1 MSLFKCSAYKP
12 FQYPWAHEAWLK
24 QHQMHWLPEEVPMA
38 DDVRDFNTKLTK
50 SEQTLLTN
58 IFRFFTQAD
67 IDVNSCYMNQYS
79 KVFKPTEVVMMLT
92 AFADM
97 ETMHIHA
104 YSYLIETLNL
114 PDHMYQEFLDYKEMR
129 EKHEYSA
136 SFNCDN
142 DYNTALTLAA
152 FGAFTEGLQ
161 LFGTFAVL
169 MNFPRFNKMKGMG
182 QIVEWSI
189 RDETLHVESIIK
201 LYHTFVE
208 EAGLDVSQLTS
219 DIIAICKKTLKL
231 EFAFLDLVFR
241 DGAVEGMT
249 IDEVKNYLYF
259 VAQHRLTQLGIR
271 SYTPATDRG
280 ITKNP
285 LEFMDWML
293 TAQHANFF
301 ESRSTEYS
309 KATIQ
314 GDEW

>member
-1 MSLFKCSAYKP
+1 M
-12 FQYPWAHEAWLK
+12 YPWAHEAWLK

-38 DDVRDFNTKLTK
+38 DDVRDFNTRLTPAEK
-50 SEQTLLTN
+50 TLLTN

-136 SFNCDN
+136 SFNCDS

-189 RDETLHVESIIK
+189 RDETLHVESII
-201 LYHTFVE
+201 
-208 EAGLDVSQLTS
+208 
-219 DIIAICKKTLKL
+219 
-231 EFAFLDLVFR
+231 
-241 DGAVEGMT
+241 
-249 IDEVKNYLYF
+249 
-259 VAQHRLTQLGIR
+259 
-271 SYTPATDRG
+271 
-280 ITKNP
+280 
-285 LEFMDWML
+285 
-293 TAQHANFF
+293 
-301 ESRSTEYS
+301 
-309 KATIQ
+309 
-314 GDEW
+314 